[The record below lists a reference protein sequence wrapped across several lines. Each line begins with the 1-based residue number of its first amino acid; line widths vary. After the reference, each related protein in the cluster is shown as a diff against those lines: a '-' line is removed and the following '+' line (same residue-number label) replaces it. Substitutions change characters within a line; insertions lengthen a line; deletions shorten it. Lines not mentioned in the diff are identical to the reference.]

1 MARYFAQLT
10 KEDMPI
16 LWIPSTSES
25 EIVASFSKY
34 AQQLSSRELGY
45 SNPISI
51 IQERIAEL
59 FAVDWLVIFD
69 GLDDPAIDIQQ
80 YLFPNEETSK
90 ILITTQN
97 QRVAS
102 NIVAT
107 HRMQVLPLEEKA
119 AENLLD
125 VTISDGSEN
134 EADFISTEER
144 VARKEVVQ
152 QLGHLPLAIAI
163 VGAVIR
169 DSPITCR
176 DYLSLTSSF
185 QDDLLDENLEFSDYS
200 NSVWKA
206 FEISFQRVLNDRSML
221 GSSASSMAYFIASF
235 NDSSTLNDCIRIC
248 NDFASRSPGSKFEFN
263 DSYAAICKVLPF
275 LTEGGKLHLGLN
287 RLASF
292 NLVMVDSTTSGL
304 QHPPIIEMHSL
315 VKRWLKR
322 RFERNSS
329 ALSQSFASTK
339 LWLLGFSLHNDLV
352 RTKVASKR
360 YDHLKSE
367 LLSCLEESVLHPQGS
382 TFAFRNPG
390 SAIPFVL
397 EAIEQLLKV
406 IDFLQPAASFHRHR
420 MHQLSSKLRSELTVI
435 FDSILQE
442 IEWEPL
448 FTDFIREAA
457 EQVEYA
463 VNNDSREDD
472 YSLETFFTNTL
483 DAHGCLPIA
492 FKSTASCYFSSLEEP
507 ETIAII
513 KEDVIQNISEVLSAL
528 LSQEAFEQIAE
539 VFGAPQGEAD
549 DRITAWRRRWDEDV
563 TAVTRC
569 TLGTVFSSL
578 CQPDNSNAK
587 MTSSTIPEGNEETQK
602 TDLIGVLESL
612 FDSNDPRN
620 AFFAMLRC
628 SIAAATEVFLTDSF
642 PEACLETKKEQLR
655 DQLEMAIRRGLGDR
669 ERPKVFGLQM
679 ALPDT
684 TGNPTFA
691 MLWELAWAARIAGN
705 LSDWIGSIV
714 MNSFSDS
721 IKSAA
726 RDGFAT
732 AFGNAYIARTGLEA
746 PLSRLN
752 QLVEEVW
759 DYTSSLENLFPN
771 WIMSGWIGSSDAD
784 LDDVSEEGQL
794 PQSIQLLNQA
804 REETF
809 KAMQCVY
816 ENGTSAAAH
825 DSLLRSLKSVFEC
838 REALH
843 SMATARLSQHELN
856 DRTGMAPLLA
866 TYSMQDCDKTLR
878 TVYSILGDM
887 ISSEHAEKLIDKL
900 EKIENEVIKQI
911 SKN

>member
-10 KEDMPI
+10 KGDMPI
-16 LWIPSTSES
+16 LWIPSNSES
-25 EIVASFSKY
+25 EIVTSFSKY

-51 IQERIAEL
+51 IKERIAEL
-59 FAVDWLVIFD
+59 FPVGWLVIFD

-80 YLFPNEETSK
+80 YLFPNQDACK
-90 ILITTQN
+90 VLITTQN
-97 QRVAS
+97 RRLAS
-102 NIVAT
+102 KVVAT

-119 AENLLD
+119 AESLLD

-134 EADFISTEER
+134 RADLISTEER
-144 VARKEVVQ
+144 AARKEVVQ
-152 QLGHLPLAIAI
+152 QLGHLPLAVAI
-163 VGAVIR
+163 LGAVIR
-169 DSPITCR
+169 DSSMTCR
-176 DYLSLTSSF
+176 DYLSLTRGL
-185 QDDLLDENLEFSDYS
+185 QDELLDENLDFSDYP

-206 FEISFQRVLNDRSML
+206 FEMSFQRVLSDRSML

-235 NDSSTLNDCIRIC
+235 NDTSTLNDCIRIC
-248 NDFASRSPGSKFEFN
+248 NDFASRSPGSKLKLN

-292 NLVMVDSTTSGL
+292 NLVMVNSTASGL
-304 QHPPIIEMHSL
+304 QHPPVIEMHSL

-322 RFERNSS
+322 CFERNSS
-329 ALSQSFASTK
+329 ALSQSFVSTK

-367 LLSCLEESVLHPQGS
+367 LLSCLEESVQHPQGN
-382 TFAFRNPG
+382 TFAFPSPG
-390 SAIPFVL
+390 SAIPSVL
-397 EAIEQLLKV
+397 QAIEQLLKV

-420 MHQLSSKLRSELTVI
+420 MHQLSSKLRSELTDVL
-435 FDSILQE
+435 DSDLQE
-442 IEWEPL
+442 VDWESL

-463 VNNDSREDD
+463 VDNDSKADEF
-472 YSLETFFTNTL
+472 SLKAFFVNTL

-492 FKSTASCYFSSLEEP
+492 FKTTASCYFPSLEEP
-507 ETIAII
+507 EIIAVM
-513 KEDVIQNISEVLSAL
+513 KEDVIHNTSEVLSNG

-539 VFGAPQGEAD
+539 VFSAPQGEAD
-549 DRITAWRRRWDEDV
+549 DRIVAWRRRWDEDV
-563 TAVTRC
+563 TAVIRC
-569 TLGTVFSSL
+569 TLGTVLFSL

-587 MTSSTIPEGNEETQK
+587 MASST
-602 TDLIGVLESL
+602 VLESL

-620 AFFAMLRC
+620 AFFAMLRR
-628 SIAAATEVFLTDSF
+628 SIATATEDFLTDSF
-642 PEACLETKKEQLR
+642 PKACLESKKEQLR
-655 DQLEMAIRRGLGDR
+655 DELEMAIRRGLGDG
-669 ERPKVFGLQM
+669 ERPEVFGLQM

-684 TGNPTFA
+684 TGNPVFA
-691 MLWELAWAARIAGN
+691 MLWELAWPARIAGN

-714 MNSFSDS
+714 MNTFSDS

-732 AFGNAYIARTGLEA
+732 AFENAYIAHTGLEA
-746 PLSRLN
+746 PLSRLS

-759 DYTSSLENLFPN
+759 DYNSSLANLFPN
-771 WIMSGWIGSSDAD
+771 WTMSGWIGSSDAD
-784 LDDVSEEGQL
+784 LDDVSEEGEL
-794 PQSIQLLNQA
+794 PQSIQFLNQA
-804 REETF
+804 REEIF

-816 ENGTSAAAH
+816 EDGTSAAAH
-825 DSLLRSLKSVFEC
+825 DSLLRSLKSVFQC
-838 REALH
+838 RQALH
-843 SMATARLSQHELN
+843 SIATARLSQHELN
-856 DRTGMAPLLA
+856 DRTSMAPLLA
-866 TYSMQDCDKTLR
+866 TYSMRDCDKTLR

-900 EKIENEVIKQI
+900 EKIETEVIKQI